1 MILLRIPSIYQRHI
15 ARKLAQRYLLEASY
29 TTAVTIDAID
39 AITHE
44 LLQRHRNKAK
54 NNLFNVNDLSL
65 RYFMKADNNEPKKD
79 VTALTAEELDNLVV
93 ELFEKHKHKLLK
105 DTITECHEKKI
116 LISENALKKLF
127 RSSSMSGKV
136 DTVLLLQ
143 KYSMKIDPYLF
154 KRNGEFLHYVAKA
167 QCMKGNSEKG
177 LFILKQCYEKFDGL
191 RSFYRI
197 ILRELIQ
204 DTVLNRSE
212 ASLVVFK
219 KYMLEFSEKYKDHYP
234 LVCFWY
240 NCWSSTWFSDQML
253 ADELLESSK
262 FLQDIVKD
270 KATAFSI
277 TILREYNDDAVL
289 RLLQN
294 LIKYKMMD
302 EYVKVLQVL
311 FAYKLRNRDLHG
323 CTEIVRNCEA
333 LGLSLPMSQQG
344 KYIKMLINNKEIDG
358 KIIKPNFKLKF

>member
-1 MILLRIPSIYQRHI
+1 MILLRIPFIYQRII
-15 ARKLAQRYLLEASY
+15 ARKLAKKYLLEASY
-29 TTAVTIDAID
+29 TTAVTVDAVD

-54 NNLFNVNDLSL
+54 NNLLNVNDLSL
-65 RYFMKADNNEPKKD
+65 RYFMKADNNQPKKD
-79 VTALTAEELDNLVV
+79 ISTMTTEELDNLVV
-93 ELFEKHKHKLLK
+93 ELFDKQKHNLLK
-105 DTITECHEKKI
+105 EIITDCQEKKKN
-116 LISENALKKLF
+116 ISDSALKKLF
-127 RSSSMSGKV
+127 RSASASGKV

-143 KYSMKIDPYLF
+143 KYAMKIDPYLY
-154 KRNGEFLHYVAKA
+154 KRNGEFFHYVAKA

-177 LFILKQCYEKFDGL
+177 LFILKQCYEKFEGL

-219 KYMLEFSEKYKDHYP
+219 KYMLEFSETYKDHYP

-240 NCWSSTWFSDQML
+240 NCWSSNWFSDQML

-270 KATAFSI
+270 K
-277 TILREYNDDAVL
+277 
-289 RLLQN
+289 
-294 LIKYKMMD
+294 
-302 EYVKVLQVL
+302 
-311 FAYKLRNRDLHG
+311 
-323 CTEIVRNCEA
+323 
-333 LGLSLPMSQQG
+333 
-344 KYIKMLINNKEIDG
+344 
-358 KIIKPNFKLKF
+358 